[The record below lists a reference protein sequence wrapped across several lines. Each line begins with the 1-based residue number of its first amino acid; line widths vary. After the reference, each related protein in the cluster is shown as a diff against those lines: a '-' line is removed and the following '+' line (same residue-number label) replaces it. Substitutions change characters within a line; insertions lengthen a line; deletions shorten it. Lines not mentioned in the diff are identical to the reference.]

1 MRKRGNMEGI
11 IKRTRK
17 DGSAVFSAVLTKG
30 GQHFDRRFPTLEAA
44 IQFRREDKL
53 KDALW
58 QFPAVT
64 TKERLALEGLRHRD
78 PLIAPVISVFL
89 RCSRGSGE
97 PPLEASD
104 RGKRTMADPPGR
116 PHSQRP
122 MDPRPDR
129 DILMNDFARRWFEDN
144 TWRWEAKGAA
154 QIRSLL
160 LSHIMPDWRT
170 RPVATVSN
178 PAEIRDWFKCL
189 AQKGMSRT
197 HLKNIRAIFVML
209 LHAAQVN
216 GLIEENPFNTSICS
230 RQAIMALARTK
241 RDTRSSEQSTSQ

>member
-1 MRKRGNMEGI
+1 MKKRGNMEGI

-17 DGSAVFSAVLTKG
+17 DGSTVFSATLSKSG
-30 GQHFDRRFPTLEAA
+30 HQFDRRFPTLEAA

-64 TKERLALEGLRHRD
+64 AKERRALQTIRD
-78 PLIAPVISVFL
+78 QDLLIAPVLSVFL
-89 RCSRGSGE
+89 QCSRGSGE
-97 PPLEASD
+97 PPLTASG
-104 RGKRTMADPPGR
+104 RKPRTMTDPPGQ

-122 MDPRPDR
+122 MEPRPSR
-129 DILMNDFARRWFEDN
+129 DILMNDFARRWFEEN
-144 TWRWEAKGAA
+144 TWRWEARGAA

-160 LSHIMPDWRT
+160 LAHIMKDWRT
-170 RPVATVSN
+170 RPVSTVSD
-178 PAEIRDWFKCL
+178 PAEIRDWFERL
-189 AQKGMSRT
+189 ARTGLGRT

-216 GLIEENPFNTSICS
+216 DLIEENPFNAPLCS
-230 RQAIMALARTK
+230 RKAILALARH
-241 RDTRSSEQSTSQ
+241 RHAR